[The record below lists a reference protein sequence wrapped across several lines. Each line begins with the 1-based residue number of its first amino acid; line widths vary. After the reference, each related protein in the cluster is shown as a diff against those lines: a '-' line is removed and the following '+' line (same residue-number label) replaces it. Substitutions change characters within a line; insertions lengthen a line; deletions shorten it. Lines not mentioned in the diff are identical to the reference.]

1 MPLIKPRLFITMSN
15 DRYLFAVALNASKK
29 INRTLNC
36 NCIKSSPFLASKT
49 LRQLAFNERDKYPR
63 ASVVVECEFCMN
75 DLVSSVSTLEP
86 ANMIYCELIEL
97 FKASG
102 FDLAKWVVS
111 SEAFIQEI
119 LLCNRS
125 PDVIDFESDTLKILC
140 FQWHLRFDEFLFFVQ
155 ADARVCTK
163 RNALSVFLVDLFD
176 PLRFLSRV
184 AVVIK
189 LIIKYL
195 WAVGLDCDKVT
206 PITVLNGWQ
215 YYQEELYEM
224 SSFPIP
230 CNVGMFI
237 FIRQ

>member
-1 MPLIKPRLFITMSN
+1 M
-15 DRYLFAVALNASKK
+15 
-29 INRTLNC
+29 
-36 NCIKSSPFLASKT
+36 
-49 LRQLAFNERDKYPR
+49 
-63 ASVVVECEFCMN
+63 
-75 DLVSSVSTLEP
+75 
-86 ANMIYCELIEL
+86 
-97 FKASG
+97 
-102 FDLAKWVVS
+102 VS

-119 LLCNRS
+119 QLCNSS

-140 FQWHLRFDEFLFFVQ
+140 FQWHLRFDEFLFLVQ

-206 PITVLNGWQ
+206 PITVLNEWQ

-224 SSFPIP
+224 SSFPIF
-230 CNVGMFI
+230 CHVVMFI
-237 FIRQ
+237 GSSLSLIGFADACGALVYVGICFPNKIIVVGTDIEFNLEHSCLLAKRNNFADLLIGQCHRTNLHTGEDMVTAILRQKYWIL